1 MGSLQEHFRTLPPA
15 PDRRCEART
24 TPASLAQVEFGNGGH
39 NGIILNISEAG
50 MAVAVAHA
58 LSVGERLPSV
68 RFLLPISGRGSLQ
81 SVEICAEIVW
91 LSESK
96 KGAGMRFL
104 GLSADARSHISNWI
118 ASERTA
124 PDLEH
129 LPKPVFRDKRPL
141 EISSGKS
148 RTIFSNPPIR
158 DGEGVGRYA
167 RMFPSENDYPRM
179 TATLDETE
187 PEKEPPSSTAVR
199 PHRAAAIAIPSLP
212 AEVPIG
218 AIAQAQSSAFPPER
232 IDKSAVEPIE
242 TSNGDNGKRP
252 TPDKPEAQASDN
264 KIGLSTSCLND
275 PPSNFELPE
284 KRDLPEKSSEK
295 GFKLQFAIFGF
306 VLVAISF
313 ILGLMAGYGPIE
325 KRLRSIRKPAPHLI
339 AISRAP
345 IVPSEPTTS
354 EPDGKLEAP
363 PAEASQPD
371 SAGSQPESRPAP
383 SHSRSANPS
392 APATPE
398 PSLPQPRSKNG
409 SSESPAAA
417 PSKNP
422 NPSPALESK
431 ESKPSIQPQSQPEE
445 RNDFTS
451 PAVESLA
458 PPTSPNPEPATPPP
472 PSVSIPDAQPDSA
485 EPSAPPLPSPTPA
498 PIPAPHHAPVPAPAS
513 VTIPPAE
520 NGKLVRAVFPRK
532 SISASPSLAIA
543 SQLSVL
549 ISPTE
554 RSTVGDRET
563 ARLQA
568 GEIISYVVPRQPR
581 AAVQYNST
589 ETVRVR
595 AIIGSDGRV
604 TDVKP
609 ISGQIFLL
617 SSVTSAVHQWRFHPT
632 LLNGAPVKAEDDVT
646 IEFRLKQ

>member
-58 LSVGERLPSV
+58 LAVGERLPSV
-68 RFLLPISGRGSLQ
+68 RFLLPISGRSSVQ

-118 ASERTA
+118 TSERTA

-129 LPKPVFRDKRPL
+129 LPKPVLRNKRPL
-141 EISSGKS
+141 EISAVRS
-148 RTIFSNPPIR
+148 RPIFSSPSIR
-158 DGEGVGRYA
+158 DGEVVARYA
-167 RMFPSENDYPRM
+167 RMFPSESAYPRI
-179 TATLDETE
+179 TATLDEIQRE
-187 PEKEPPSSTAVR
+187 EEPPSSTTLC
-199 PHRAAAIAIPSLP
+199 PHRAADIATPSLV
-212 AEVPIG
+212 AEVPMG
-218 AIAQAQSSAFPPER
+218 GVTRTQASALPPER
-232 IDKSAVEPIE
+232 NDESAAEPIQAA
-242 TSNGDNGKRP
+242 NGGEENP
-252 TPDKPEAQASDN
+252 LTQDKPEARPPDN
-264 KIGLSTSCLND
+264 KIDLSQDRPNHSS
-275 PPSNFELPE
+275 SNFDFPE
-284 KRDLPEKSSEK
+284 KSDLPEKSTEK

-313 ILGLMAGYGPIE
+313 ILGLTAGYGPIE
-325 KRLRSIRKPAPHLI
+325 KWLRSIHKPAPRPI
-339 AISRAP
+339 AISPAPP
-345 IVPSEPTTS
+345 IVPSEPSSS
-354 EPDGKLEAP
+354 EPDGKLEAS
-363 PAEASQPD
+363 PAEASQTD
-371 SAGSQPESRPAP
+371 SEVSQPDKRPAP
-383 SHSRSANPS
+383 PYSRSSN
-392 APATPE
+392 PAT
-398 PSLPQPRSKNG
+398 R
-409 SSESPAAA
+409 ATTTA

-422 NPSPALESK
+422 YPPPPLESK
-431 ESKPSIQPQSQPEE
+431 ESKSSIQPENQPEE
-445 RNDFTS
+445 HSDPRR
-451 PAVESLA
+451 PAVENSA
-458 PPTSPNPEPATPPP
+458 PPASPKPDAATPPP
-472 PSVSIPDAQPDSA
+472 AAAST
-485 EPSAPPLPSPTPA
+485 PSAPPDSAKPSPAPLPGPTPP
-498 PIPAPHHAPVPAPAS
+498 PIPAPRHTPVPAPAS

-532 SISASPSLAIA
+532 SISASPSLGIT

-549 ISPTE
+549 ISPAE

-568 GEIISYVVPRQPR
+568 GDIISYVVPRQPR

-595 AIIGSDGRV
+595 AIISSDGRV

-609 ISGQIFLL
+609 MSGQIFLL
-617 SSVTSAVHQWRFHPT
+617 SSVTSAVQQWRFHPT